1 VGGVPARVPAEKL
14 DARFIKRLF
23 IISPWQVSRASVRS
37 LADGPGEDPVADLAT
52 LANIAEILGALTIVG
67 GVVFALFQIRE
78 FRTQRREAVAVELIR
93 SFHDP
98 QLAHAVNL
106 IRELPDGVSAEELR
120 SRGPEYERAAV
131 MVSTTY
137 EAIALLVFRRM
148 ASFSLARDLT
158 GGLAV
163 VMWRKLA
170 RWMDVVRQEQA
181 QPSWAEWFQWLAEQ
195 LARDAERKE
204 AHPAYEKFAD
214 WRPREK

>member
-1 VGGVPARVPAEKL
+1 M
-14 DARFIKRLF
+14 
-23 IISPWQVSRASVRS
+23 
-37 LADGPGEDPVADLAT
+37 ADLAT

-67 GVVFALFQIRE
+67 GVVFAVVQIRE

-106 IRELPDGVSAEELR
+106 ILELADGVSAEELR
-120 SRGPEYERAAV
+120 SKGPEYERAAI

-137 EAIALLVFRRM
+137 ETIAFLVFRQM
-148 ASFSLARDLT
+148 TSFSMVRELT

-163 VMWRKLA
+163 VMWRKLS
-170 RWMDVVRQEQA
+170 RWMDTVRQEQA

-195 LARDAERKE
+195 LERDSEQKE
-204 AHPAYEKFAD
+204 ANPAYEKFAD
-214 WRPREK
+214 WRPRK